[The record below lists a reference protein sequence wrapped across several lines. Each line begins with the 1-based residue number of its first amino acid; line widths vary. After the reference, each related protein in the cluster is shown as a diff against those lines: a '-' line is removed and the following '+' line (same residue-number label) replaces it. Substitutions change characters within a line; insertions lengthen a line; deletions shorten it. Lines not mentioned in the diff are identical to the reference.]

1 MNPNLPRT
9 DPPPAP
15 GADSSAPSDE
25 DQRALARYR
34 YLLKTAAPESIEQ
47 AHAQAIARLTPGQR
61 QLLLQQVGEMLP
73 PSERALAGPAN
84 DTPHGIARLITRAE
98 MQRPG
103 MAERLLGGV
112 PSAGAGGG
120 LSLGGVLG
128 ASLLGSV
135 VGVVLGGA
143 LGNALFGIDDPSLAD
158 AGGGAEMPDAFA
170 DGGSAL
176 ADEGGDFDLGGLF
189 DV

>member
-1 MNPNLPRT
+1 MNTNPPDT
-9 DPPPAP
+9 DP
-15 GADSSAPSDE
+15 SSAPAAAQTPSSD
-25 DQRALARYR
+25 DDARALARYR

-98 MQRPG
+98 LQQPG
-103 MAERLLGGV
+103 TAERLFGGATA
-112 PSAGAGGG
+112 AGAGSG
-120 LSLGGVLG
+120 LRLGGVLG

-135 VGVVLGGA
+135 VGVVVGSAIGS
-143 LGNALFGIDDPSLAD
+143 ALFGGDDPALAD
-158 AGGGAEMPDAFA
+158 AGVTGDVAGA
-170 DGGSAL
+170 GSAL
-176 ADEGGDFDLGGLF
+176 PDDGGDFDIGGLF